1 MTHSF
6 EEAAKRAGVDPD
18 YVSRLVELGIVSP
31 ASGNTFSPGDVRRIG
46 VVRSLESSGIPLD
59 GLAKAIAQRQIS
71 FDFIDLPTYERFAAL
86 TGNTFE
92 SLSQET
98 GVPLE
103 ILLLV
108 REATGFA
115 RPSPRDFVRED
126 EMRIVPVLK
135 LQIDHGFRP
144 VVVERWLRVYGDS
157 LRRIAETEVDWW
169 QTEVEMPL
177 IEKGMSDSEML
188 QQANQFGIKLEPL
201 MANAFDALYKGQ
213 QANNWMKNIIGG
225 VERSLDKAGLH
236 RKLDRPP
243 VMCFLDISGY
253 TRLTEERGDAA
264 AADLAGR
271 LGRLVQRSSHG
282 HGGRAVK
289 WLGDGV
295 MFHFTD
301 PAHAVTA
308 ALEMVQGVSEQDLPP
323 AHVGLHAG
331 PVVFQE
337 GDYFG
342 RTVNIASRIADYAR
356 PHEVLASD
364 AVVQGADDIRGIRFS
379 EIGPVELKGVGGPI
393 RLFSAQPA

>member
-1 MTHSF
+1 MPHSL
-6 EEAAKRAGVDPD
+6 EEAAKRAGVDAS

-31 ASGNTFSPGDVRRIG
+31 AGGTTFSTGDVRRIG
-46 VVRSLESSGIPLD
+46 IFRSLESSGIPLD
-59 GLAKAIAQRQIS
+59 GLAKAIKQGQIS
-71 FDFIDLPTYERFAAL
+71 FDFIDLPIYERFAAL
-86 TGNTFE
+86 TDNTFE
-92 SLSQET
+92 ALSRET
-98 GVPLE
+98 GVPLD
-103 ILLLV
+103 ILLVV

-115 RPSPRDFVRED
+115 RPSPQDVVRED
-126 EMRIVPVLK
+126 EMRIVPLLK

-157 LRRIAETEVDWW
+157 LRRIAETEADWW
-169 QTEVEMPL
+169 HTEVEMPL
-177 IEKGMSDSEML
+177 IEKGMNDNEML
-188 QQANQFGIKLEPL
+188 EESQQFGMKLEPL
-201 MANAFDALYKGQ
+201 AATAFDALYKGQ
-213 QANNWMKNIIGG
+213 QANNWMKNIIAG

-236 RKLDRPP
+236 HKLDRPP

-253 TRLTEERGDAA
+253 TRLTEERGDVA

-301 PAHAVTA
+301 AARAVIA
-308 ALEMVQGVSEQDLPP
+308 ALEMVKGVSEQDLPP

-364 AVVQGADDIRGIRFS
+364 AVVQGADDISGIRFS
-379 EIGPVELKGVGGPI
+379 EIGPVELKGVGGAI
-393 RLFSAQPA
+393 RLFSAQSV